1 MKKKVGKPFLPT
13 RRTVKRGAPPIIK
26 PRRALAKA
34 VAAKS
39 RAPSVPNSE
48 AATVTLN
55 SRGAGGLPPGTN
67 EAPEKEEISEAAIL
81 DLARGDDHDDITLV
95 GASIVV
101 ARGET
106 APEEAAEID
115 TAALEPAEEAEDVAE
130 AAEAAEVAEGET
142 EKPEPGSPEPSNFL
156 AMYFKEMAELDVLRP
171 EEEFRQAKDIETIEI
186 ELWDRI
192 FAFPPFVEHVLK
204 VVERTLENSLV
215 EFRPV
220 RKALAEA
227 KKSTKAQ
234 DKLAKAAHKVSERL
248 RALDIDKRILEVVL
262 VELRKVARGEMGRVV
277 NDKLAFS
284 PKTPAFRKY
293 HSDIRGTMARAQHAK
308 NEFVKANLRL
318 VVSIARRFNHGR
330 MPLADLIQEGNIGL
344 IKAVERYD
352 YRRGY
357 RFSTYAS
364 WWIRHAISRA
374 LADKGRAVRL
384 PVHMIDAYHRVAK
397 SKRELAGKLGRQ
409 PTVEEIGAATGI
421 AAAKVEK
428 MRSYL
433 LDQSFS
439 LDRPVSD
446 EDGRRFIDFIQDPA
460 AEATSPVETL
470 ADAAMTSEVR
480 ELLSGLKPIEADIL
494 RQRFGLDDDKELTL
508 KEIGEKYNLSRERIR
523 QLQEQALTKMRRALQ
538 RKELM

>member
-1 MKKKVGKPFLPT
+1 MKKSAQSPFGAP
-13 RRTVKRGAPPIIK
+13 RRVVKRGAPPIIK
-26 PRRALAKA
+26 PRRPMAGAAAGKVRDPGRTAGARSERQPGDANPALE
-34 VAAKS
+34 
-39 RAPSVPNSE
+39 P
-48 AATVTLN
+48 
-55 SRGAGGLPPGTN
+55 
-67 EAPEKEEISEAAIL
+67 EISEAAAM
-81 DLARGDDHDDITLV
+81 DLARADEHEGDDLPL
-95 GASIVV
+95 
-101 ARGET
+101 AR
-106 APEEAAEID
+106 
-115 TAALEPAEEAEDVAE
+115 AALEGADGATSTVLDEAPGAE
-130 AAEAAEVAEGET
+130 AAEADDEADAPEPAEGA
-142 EKPEPGSPEPSNFL
+142 EKAESGSSEPSNFL

-171 EEEFRQAKDIETIEI
+171 EEEFRQAKDIETLEI
-186 ELWDRI
+186 ELWDTV
-192 FAFPPFVEHVLK
+192 FAFAPMIEHVLK
-204 VVERTLENSLV
+204 VIERTLENSLV

-220 RKALAEA
+220 RKALGEA
-227 KKSTKAQ
+227 KKGSKGAEER
-234 DKLAKAAHKVSERL
+234 LVRASHKVAERL
-248 RALDIDKRILEVVL
+248 RAMDIDKRILDIVL
-262 VELRKVARGEMGRVV
+262 AELRKIARGEMGRVV
-277 NDKLAFS
+277 NDRLPFS
-284 PKTPAFRKY
+284 TKAPAFRRY
-293 HSDIRGTMARAQHAK
+293 VTDVRRGMARAQHAK
-308 NEFVKANLRL
+308 NAFVKANLRL

-344 IKAVERYD
+344 IKAVERFD

-397 SKRELAGKLGRQ
+397 SKRELAAKLGRQ

-446 EDGRRFIDFIQDPA
+446 EDGRRFIDFIQDPS
-460 AEATSPVETL
+460 AEILSPVETL

-480 ELLSGLKPIEADIL
+480 ELLAGLKPIEADIL

-538 RKELM
+538 RKDIM